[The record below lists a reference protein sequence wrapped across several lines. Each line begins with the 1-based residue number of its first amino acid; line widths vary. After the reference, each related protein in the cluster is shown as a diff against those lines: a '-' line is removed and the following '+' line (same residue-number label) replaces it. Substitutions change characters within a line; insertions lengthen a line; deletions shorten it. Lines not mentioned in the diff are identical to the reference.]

1 MFFLEKMACNLC
13 KNNDLF
19 FKTVTEFENRKFLLV
34 FLLNTILNINDH
46 SHRFCYCKAD
56 NNNNNN
62 NNNKCEICIL
72 AYIYRDQ
79 QFKIYE
85 NSLNIVFSKH
95 SVHNLIKNLVILR
108 NKKLHLVC
116 NLINN
121 FFFMNTQTG
130 MMVKNV
136 LILLFQQSNIMNNL

>member
-1 MFFLEKMACNLC
+1 MACNLC

-62 NNNKCEICIL
+62 NNNNKCEICVL

-85 NSLNIVFSKH
+85 NLLTIVFLKH

-108 NKKLHLVC
+108 NEKLHLVC

-121 FFFMNTQTG
+121 FFF
-130 MMVKNV
+130 
-136 LILLFQQSNIMNNL
+136 L